1 MPASQAASSR
11 RVATRGWVAPVLFAV
26 LLAAFAAGIWGIYRS
41 NFPGKGL
48 YRASGVYE
56 TRFTDTMVVVKHE
69 KLPGL
74 MDEMQSMVFAAE
86 SKEMLDRAKLM
97 PGDRVRL
104 TIRPTGDRL
113 VLVDIQKIQ

>member
-1 MPASQAASSR
+1 MPATQAASSSR
-11 RVATRGWVAPVLFAV
+11 AATRSWVAPVLFAV

-41 NFPGKGL
+41 NFPGQGL

-56 TRFTDTMVVVKHE
+56 TRFTDTMVLVKHE

-74 MDEMQSMVFAAE
+74 MDEMQSMVLTAE
-86 SKEMLDRAKLM
+86 SKELLDRAKLM

-104 TIRPTGDRL
+104 TIRPNGDRL

>member
-1 MPASQAASSR
+1 
-11 RVATRGWVAPVLFAV
+11 VARAGNWVAPLLFSV

-41 NFPGKGL
+41 NFPGKDL

-56 TRFTDTMVVVKHE
+56 TRFNDVMIVVKHE
-69 KLPGL
+69 RLPGL
-74 MDEMQSMVFAAE
+74 MDEMDSMVFQAE
-86 SKEMLDRAKLM
+86 SKDLLDRAKLL

-113 VLVDIQKIQ
+113 LLVDIQKIK

>member
-1 MPASQAASSR
+1 MARAGS
-11 RVATRGWVAPVLFAV
+11 WVAPLLFSA

-41 NFPGKGL
+41 NFPGQGL

-56 TRFTDTMVVVKHE
+56 ARFTDLMIVVKHE
-69 KLPGL
+69 RMPGL
-74 MDEMQSMVFAAE
+74 MDEMDSMVFQAE
-86 SKEMLDRAKLM
+86 SKDLLDRAKLL

-113 VLVDIQKIQ
+113 LLVDIQKIK